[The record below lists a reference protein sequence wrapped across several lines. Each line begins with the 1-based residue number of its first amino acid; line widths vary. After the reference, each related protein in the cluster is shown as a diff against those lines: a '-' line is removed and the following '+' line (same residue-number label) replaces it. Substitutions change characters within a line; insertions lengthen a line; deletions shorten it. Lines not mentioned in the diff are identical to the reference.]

1 MDTQVEATLK
11 PWENMTQIR
20 QISLEEK
27 DVMSKR
33 NTDMAIIKMWM
44 LWLLHSLTII

>member
-20 QISLEEK
+20 QITLEEK
-27 DVMSKR
+27 DVMSKE
-33 NTDMAIIKMWM
+33 THMAIIKMWM
-44 LWLLHSLTII
+44 LW